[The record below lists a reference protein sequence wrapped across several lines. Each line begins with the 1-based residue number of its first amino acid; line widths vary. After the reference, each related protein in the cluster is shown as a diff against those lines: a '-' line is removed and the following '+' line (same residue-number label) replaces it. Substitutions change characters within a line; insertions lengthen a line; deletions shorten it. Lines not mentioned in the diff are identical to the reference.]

1 MVGRL
6 ADQAVTD
13 GIDEG
18 QLTDYA
24 TMRAQLRA
32 DLAPPAKRAR
42 QQMPAAASA
51 PEFSLIGCYAKNTG
65 SPPGAMQAPAMPPP
79 PPEPVDEAEAE
90 RRQKRAARFRVV
102 QPKAGGSDKAAA
114 AAPAP
119 TVAPD
124 RTKGPEHQWCILD
137 NPAGA
142 AQREPDLVQQGQFP
156 KSLGLPPLNRAPA
169 VGHGGLGMLV
179 LLFDPGRDVVSLL
192 TGPSRVRWRNLGDA
206 REAENCDCGH
216 DGGRLLGWPGPARLP
231 LLPARPRRLGVRP
244 RRAADPAAG
253 GGHPAAAFGSS
264 VTRKQLPG
272 GMV

>member
-65 SPPGAMQAPAMPPP
+65 SPPGAMQAPEMPPP

-102 QPKAGGSDKAAA
+102 QPKAGGSDQAAA

-137 NPAGA
+137 NTAGA
-142 AQREPDLVQQGQFP
+142 AQREPDLVQQWQFP
-156 KSLGLPPLNRAPA
+156 ESLGLPPSNRGEA
-169 VGHGGLGMLV
+169 
-179 LLFDPGRDVVSLL
+179 
-192 TGPSRVRWRNLGDA
+192 GPSASAQCRLQRKSFCPRSRSAVDGTAASDVAPLIMPLMQHAGALGHYVVFKIT
-206 REAENCDCGH
+206 GQ
-216 DGGRLLGWPGPARLP
+216 
-231 LLPARPRRLGVRP
+231 
-244 RRAADPAAG
+244 
-253 GGHPAAAFGSS
+253 F
-264 VTRKQLPG
+264 
-272 GMV
+272 